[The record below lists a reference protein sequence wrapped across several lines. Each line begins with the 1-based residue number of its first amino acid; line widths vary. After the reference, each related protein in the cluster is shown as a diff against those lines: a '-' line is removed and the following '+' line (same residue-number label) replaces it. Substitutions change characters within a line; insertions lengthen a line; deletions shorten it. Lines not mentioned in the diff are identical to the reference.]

1 MYSLEASTDQVSRNI
16 ISFLSRQMVTFLFL
30 ARVHGSVYPPH
41 PKHILQK
48 KIMDLCTYL
57 VCLLFCVFPQQAPD
71 LPFLIR
77 PCSVGPGLPGSR
89 SNPRG
94 STQQGSIRARDETY
108 VRF

>member
-48 KIMDLCTYL
+48 KNHG
-57 VCLLFCVFPQQAPD
+57 
-71 LPFLIR
+71 
-77 PCSVGPGLPGSR
+77 SVYLPGM
-89 SNPRG
+89 P
-94 STQQGSIRARDETY
+94 A
-108 VRF
+108 VLRFSPTGP